1 MRALAKG
8 QRLFYAVLVTA
19 FGGSASYRRLAT
31 YVLKRAPTQPQ
42 RGLTGLYRDVWFY
55 RTRRLEPLENDLITS
70 LNLTKTFLKVV
81 LELPLDVLAM
91 APRYPTETPTYVLKR
106 AACKLQ
112 TVRFSS
118 PEELQTPSLEG

>member
-1 MRALAKG
+1 MGRF
-8 QRLFYAVLVTA
+8 RTCP
-19 FGGSASYRRLAT
+19 RT
-31 YVLKRAPTQPQ
+31 CPTQPQ

-81 LELPLDVLAM
+81 LELPLDVLVM

-106 AACKLQ
+106 AACKEPPRGLLI
-112 TVRFSS
+112 VVGGGWFWWSCRWLWC
-118 PEELQTPSLEG
+118 PRGGGRSLCVKRCPLPQKAV